1 VDPCFIRCFVVIG
14 LEQRPV
20 VVRPP
25 HEVADVYDD
34 LRGVELVPA
43 RLDGD
48 IGLGRAGAGRWEHDG
63 GDGDGREE
71 AGEPVHGGKSVH
83 SRCKPDCSDLRGLTP
98 K

>member
-1 VDPCFIRCFVVIG
+1 MIG

-20 VVRPP
+20 VVGPP

-48 IGLGRAGAGRWEHDG
+48 IGLGRARAARGE
-63 GDGDGREE
+63 GDGSDDDRRDES
-71 AGEPVHGGKSVH
+71 GEPVHGGKSVH
-83 SRCKPDCSDLRGLTP
+83 SRCKPDCLDLRGLSP